1 MSSLG
6 KLLIIVGLAIAAM
19 GVVLTFAD
27 RIPFLGKLPGDL
39 LIRRK
44 SFTFYLPLTTCILL
58 SLLISFILWLL
69 SRR

>member
-6 KLLIIVGLAIAAM
+6 KVVIVLGLAVVAL

-27 RIPFLGKLPGDL
+27 RIPFLGKLPGDV

-58 SLLISFILWLL
+58 SLLVSFILWLL